1 MRCAE
6 HFFELT
12 TSERARVALARAVY
26 APSKVVILDD
36 VLSAVD
42 AHLARLIFDECLR
55 GPLCRDRTIILV
67 SHAIELCRPTAS
79 LVVHMAD
86 GEIVSKETREP
97 VATDSAAVGEVAA
110 ADDGAVLEGKP
121 ARKFIE
127 DEERAK
133 GRVSFKVRWRHVPV

>member
-1 MRCAE
+1 MRLSQ
-6 HFFELT
+6 HFSELT
-12 TSERARVALARAVY
+12 TSERARVALARAIY

-42 AHLARLIFDECLR
+42 AHLARLISDECLR

-67 SHAIELCRPTAS
+67 SHAIELCRPAAS
-79 LVVHMAD
+79 LIVHMAD
-86 GEIVSKETREP
+86 GEIVSKETRDP
-97 VATDSAAVGEVAA
+97 VATVSVTVSEVAGIG
-110 ADDGAVLEGKP
+110 GAVVEGKA

-133 GRVSFKVRWRHVPV
+133 GRVSFKVRWRHDPV